1 MPVIRCGRLSDAA
14 RSGRSLAKQ
23 TARDGAP
30 VPKPSQLALE
40 AVQAQWRRKVTD
52 RWPSRASECGRIVAN
67 SWAETTARES
77 LTPGQPG
84 ATFREADA
92 QDLPFGDNESSFR
105 TWARAM
111 FPRLPHHR
119 RRRSADAFG
128 RQDWHDSCRGSRPGP
143 LPARCRAVVGRRIGI
158 LKDLLLGR
166 ATCLAPQLRLWPSGQ
181 LPSCGCGFNPIVGSW
196 PDFRTGQRRAGRGAA
211 ALPTRCY
218 G

>member
-1 MPVIRCGRLSDAA
+1 MAFRRRPFREEPAEADGA
-14 RSGRSLAKQ
+14 GG
-23 TARDGAP
+23 TGAP

-40 AVQAQWRRKVTD
+40 AVQAQWRRKETD

-92 QDLPFGDNESSFR
+92 QDLPFGDNELSFR

-128 RQDWHDSCRGSRPGP
+128 RQDWHDSAGAADPEEP
-143 LPARCRAVVGRRIGI
+143 IAGR
-158 LKDLLLGR
+158 DGR
-166 ATCLAPQLRLWPSGQ
+166 ADRGRDQNRHPQRFASRSRDVPPPQRRLWPSGQ
-181 LPSCGCGFNPIVGSW
+181 LPSCGSRRFNPIVGLW
-196 PDFRTGQRRAGRGAA
+196 PVFRTGQRRAGRGAA
-211 ALPTRCY
+211 AVPTRCY